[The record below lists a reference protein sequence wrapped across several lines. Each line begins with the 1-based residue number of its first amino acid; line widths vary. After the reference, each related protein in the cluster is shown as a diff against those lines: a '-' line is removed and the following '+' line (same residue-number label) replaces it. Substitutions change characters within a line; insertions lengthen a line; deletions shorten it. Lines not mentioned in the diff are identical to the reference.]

1 MDTDEEA
8 EDVDDDDAIANLI
21 RKDNSADHNRLLW
34 VLVIAVLIC
43 QHLGH
48 DHNCDDDDDEEEEE
62 QDGGDDYDYDDDLDG
77 NDNYGVDGDDY
88 GDNRL

>member
-43 QHLGH
+43 QHLDH
-48 DHNCDDDDDEEEEE
+48 DHDHDDDFDDDYEEE
-62 QDGGDDYDYDDDLDG
+62 DGGYDHDDDLDG
-77 NDNYGVDGDDY
+77 NDNYGVDGDDD